1 MSLKIRQIEI
11 RITTL
16 EGLFGVR
23 LRLNSDGL
31 VVIRADNTSGKST
44 LVEGLIYG
52 LGLEAMLTANQQ
64 TLPLQYAI
72 SEKFLFEG
80 REIRVSESEVLIEM
94 ENGLGK
100 IITTQRPVV
109 SRSKKRHLITVWEG
123 PALTAPDELYPRADY
138 FVRIEGSAQRELG
151 FHTFL
156 TKYLGWVLPDVSRFD
171 GSETMLYLEC
181 IFPLF
186 IVEQKHGWSGIQS
199 RLPTHFGIREMGKR
213 AIEFVL
219 KLDSYGIAQ
228 KRQRLKEE
236 LARINSTWERNVRDF
251 DARVGAFGSVVR
263 GLPAAPRLSWSKGS
277 TGDVLIFRENEWLTL
292 SAAEEKD
299 TTQLSLLVAKDIPS
313 TSEDAPRIT
322 KLLADAQ
329 RELAT
334 VEVLTARSFRDD
346 SAEEEQNAELRLRLA
361 SLKADRQSYR
371 DLRRLHTIG
380 AELSLDVTAMH
391 CPTCDQSIK
400 DVLLPQG
407 SVTAPMA
414 LEENLSF
421 IDGQIMTFQTMLQ
434 DSERVLESRRRAVT
448 ALNSK
453 LQELRTTIRSYREA
467 LVLSQGSASAG
478 AVRERLVIESRLQ
491 AIRTLKDLFG
501 EIVLQLTVLSEQFD
515 QLHQSLDKLREDR
528 SAEDE
533 AKLSELQKS
542 FVAQLDEYGFS
553 SITPTSALQISRDT
567 FRPTYEAFDL
577 GFNLRQ
583 VTWSEQ
589 FGRTCMACWRCL
601 ERTKRIT

>member
-1 MSLKIRQIEI
+1 M
-11 RITTL
+11 
-16 EGLFGVR
+16 
-23 LRLNSDGL
+23 
-31 VVIRADNTSGKST
+31 
-44 LVEGLIYG
+44 
-52 LGLEAMLTANQQ
+52 
-64 TLPLQYAI
+64 
-72 SEKFLFEG
+72 
-80 REIRVSESEVLIEM
+80 
-94 ENGLGK
+94 
-100 IITTQRPVV
+100 
-109 SRSKKRHLITVWEG
+109 
-123 PALTAPDELYPRADY
+123 
-138 FVRIEGSAQRELG
+138 
-151 FHTFL
+151 
-156 TKYLGWVLPDVSRFD
+156 
-171 GSETMLYLEC
+171 
-181 IFPLF
+181 
-186 IVEQKHGWSGIQS
+186 
-199 RLPTHFGIREMGKR
+199 
-213 AIEFVL
+213 
-219 KLDSYGIAQ
+219 
-228 KRQRLKEE
+228 
-236 LARINSTWERNVRDF
+236 
-251 DARVGAFGSVVR
+251 
-263 GLPAAPRLSWSKGS
+263 
-277 TGDVLIFRENEWLTL
+277 
-292 SAAEEKD
+292 
-299 TTQLSLLVAKDIPS
+299 LVAKDIPS

-407 SVTAPMA
+407 SLTAPMA

-515 QLHQSLDKLREDR
+515 ELHQSLDKLKEDR

-577 GFNLRQ
+577 GFNLSASDMVRTIWSYLYGLLEVSRTHQTHHIGLLVLDEPRQ
-583 VTWSEQ
+583 QQANKVSFAAFAQRAAQAKQWKQQVIFLTSEDLE
-589 FGRTCMACWRCL
+589 TL
-601 ERTKRIT
+601 ERMMTGVSYQLLDYEGKLIQPMSVARMI

>member
-1 MSLKIRQIEI
+1 M
-11 RITTL
+11 
-16 EGLFGVR
+16 
-23 LRLNSDGL
+23 
-31 VVIRADNTSGKST
+31 
-44 LVEGLIYG
+44 
-52 LGLEAMLTANQQ
+52 
-64 TLPLQYAI
+64 
-72 SEKFLFEG
+72 
-80 REIRVSESEVLIEM
+80 
-94 ENGLGK
+94 
-100 IITTQRPVV
+100 
-109 SRSKKRHLITVWEG
+109 
-123 PALTAPDELYPRADY
+123 
-138 FVRIEGSAQRELG
+138 
-151 FHTFL
+151 
-156 TKYLGWVLPDVSRFD
+156 
-171 GSETMLYLEC
+171 
-181 IFPLF
+181 
-186 IVEQKHGWSGIQS
+186 
-199 RLPTHFGIREMGKR
+199 PTHFSIREMGKR

-263 GLPAAPRLSWSKGS
+263 GLPVGPRLSWSKGS

-322 KLLADAQ
+322 NLLADAQ

-346 SAEEEQNAELRLRLA
+346 SAEEAQNAELRLRLA

-407 SVTAPMA
+407 SLTAPMA

-453 LQELRTTIRSYREA
+453 LQELRTKIRSYREA

-491 AIRTLKDLFG
+491 AIRTLKDL
-501 EIVLQLTVLSEQFD
+501 
-515 QLHQSLDKLREDR
+515 
-528 SAEDE
+528 SAR
-533 AKLSELQKS
+533 LC
-542 FVAQLDEYGFS
+542 FS
-553 SITPTSALQISRDT
+553 
-567 FRPTYEAFDL
+567 
-577 GFNLRQ
+577 
-583 VTWSEQ
+583 
-589 FGRTCMACWRCL
+589 
-601 ERTKRIT
+601 